1 MTITLKEFLVLLEDR
16 TDQAIKD
23 FGGKVGT
30 ALADDSSPNKP
41 KTAEEAIR
49 ELAKISPTNIMWL
62 SRMYAAKQ
70 FKLEDASRVKKTI
83 ETFDKV
89 KKKLDVKDLNAYK
102 TLNALYD
109 AIEPHEGAEEEV
121 SKKQADKQ
129 IKTQE
134 TEVFL
139 KEPDLLVLIPK
150 SEAAACKYGAGTKWC
165 TAADENN
172 MFSHYDAQGK
182 LYIIIAPTLPKKKV
196 GDNEYERKFQLH
208 YQTDSFMDERDQ
220 PVGTADISALSKLPG
235 YTKFLNKLIKL
246 HYGPHIDALE
256 A

>member
-1 MTITLKEFLVLLEDR
+1 MAITLKEFLVLLEDR

-23 FGGKVGT
+23 FGAKVGT
-30 ALADDSSPNKP
+30 ALSDDSSPNKP
-41 KTAEEAIR
+41 KDAEGAIR

-89 KKKLDVKDLNAYK
+89 KKKLEVRDLNNYK
-102 TLNALYD
+102 TLGALYD
-109 AIEPHEGAEEEV
+109 AIEPHDGAADEL
-121 SKKQADKQ
+121 SKKQAARQ
-129 IKTQE
+129 IKTNE

-165 TAADENN
+165 TAADSDN

-182 LYIIIAPTLPKKKV
+182 LYIVIAPTLPKK
-196 GDNEYERKFQLH
+196 GDYERKFQLH
-208 YQTDSFMDERDQ
+208 YQTDSFMDERDE
-220 PVGTADISALSKLPG
+220 PVGKADISALSKLPG